1 MANALSFLALLQ
13 QYRAIAVLRCQN
25 LDQALPLALAL
36 AAGGLRFM
44 EVTWNSPC
52 PGQLLTQLRQSL
64 PHCQIGVGT
73 LLSIADLEAAT
84 AAGAAFAFSPHTDQ
98 AMVTWAVN
106 HGLPFVPGAL
116 TPSEIVTAWQAG
128 ATAVKV
134 FPITAVGGAAYLR
147 SLRGPLDNIPL
158 VPTGGVSLENAPQL
172 VEAGAMAVG
181 LSTALCPSQA
191 IARGDW
197 DLITTRAQALV
208 ESLQPFTRR
217 PREDRPV
224 I

>member
-1 MANALSFLALLQ
+1 MTDALSFLALLQ

-36 AAGGLRFM
+36 AAGGLRLM

-52 PGQLLTQLRQSL
+52 PGPLLTQLRQSL
-64 PHCQIGVGT
+64 PHCQIGAGT
-73 LLSIADLEAAT
+73 LLSMADLEAAR

-98 AMVTWAVN
+98 AMVTWAIN

-134 FPITAVGGAAYLR
+134 FPITAVGGVAYLR
-147 SLRGPLDNIPL
+147 SLGGPLDNIPL

-172 VEAGAMAVG
+172 LAAGAIAVG
-181 LSTALCPSQA
+181 LSTALCPPDE

-197 DLITTRAQALV
+197 PMITTRAQTLV
-208 ESLQPFTRR
+208 ESLKPFTHDARG
-217 PREDRPV
+217 DQPV